1 MEVKIN
7 GINIFNPLEG
17 KLDEIIECFVEFYG
31 EKHREKI
38 TNNIKS
44 AEYFFVPQNQ
54 LGPLSGEID
63 SFFKREIRLLYDEF
77 YEKISLN
84 GRKMPNY
91 LGAVIDISRLQE
103 IKKELEKT
111 YEGDAKHHSLWL
123 FEGDLNCYLQYM
135 GILKTAEDLAKEQA
149 EKEGVPFGSVQYEC
163 ILKGLRSEKR
173 NDEELAEYFKI
184 PANRNQFYDFV
195 EMCEVKFIELGY
207 DKLVEDLKQ
216 QQESAQMNV
225 KEVDAKI
232 QNSRDKA
239 NEKLNEFTLGKMRKI
254 LGERSGEIENWS
266 KYDTEST
273 IEEYHRLLDLDLK
286 KDLAFLGD
294 YSKEMLVKLFNKL
307 GFDLGEKLE
316 DYVSNSEIQEKVIDA
331 DTVLEYL
338 AIKKENKKDL
348 EDSNQIFNECLS
360 AIQKREL
367 TQAET
372 MITSGLLKYM
382 NGCLYGN
389 AYVTAGVSE
398 KGIEPFL
405 VCKWG
410 AATDWSLE
418 SYLDLELVHE
428 LGHVVTN
435 SAYTKDGDLWWK
447 CGFDGEN
454 YSKREVSG
462 KSVTERKYE
471 ALNEIIND
479 YFTQDI
485 YKLIREKG
493 IVLNPGKQEQES
505 ASSYSYGFNLLGG
518 FIEKHK
524 EEIIDSLMSDDP
536 MAFAE
541 IIGKQNYEEL
551 AEACTQYL
559 ELAGNLDRYLD
570 FAKQTK
576 LLSEKHQI
584 SFFDATQLPQDW
596 EERLLPYAECFKK
609 VAEINKKLT
618 QAKNKTAEIN
628 L

>member
-77 YEKISLN
+77 YEKISPN

-348 EDSNQIFNECLS
+348 EDSNQIFAECLS
-360 AIQKREL
+360 KIQKREL

-372 MITSGLLKYM
+372 MITS
-382 NGCLYGN
+382 
-389 AYVTAGVSE
+389 
-398 KGIEPFL
+398 
-405 VCKWG
+405 
-410 AATDWSLE
+410 
-418 SYLDLELVHE
+418 
-428 LGHVVTN
+428 
-435 SAYTKDGDLWWK
+435 
-447 CGFDGEN
+447 
-454 YSKREVSG
+454 
-462 KSVTERKYE
+462 
-471 ALNEIIND
+471 
-479 YFTQDI
+479 
-485 YKLIREKG
+485 
-493 IVLNPGKQEQES
+493 
-505 ASSYSYGFNLLGG
+505 
-518 FIEKHK
+518 
-524 EEIIDSLMSDDP
+524 
-536 MAFAE
+536 
-541 IIGKQNYEEL
+541 
-551 AEACTQYL
+551 
-559 ELAGNLDRYLD
+559 
-570 FAKQTK
+570 
-576 LLSEKHQI
+576 
-584 SFFDATQLPQDW
+584 
-596 EERLLPYAECFKK
+596 
-609 VAEINKKLT
+609 
-618 QAKNKTAEIN
+618 
-628 L
+628 